1 MDRLTRLLLYITQTP
16 PYITQHCGN
25 MTTFSELIKELTSNV
40 EYNRDVFITLSKNPN
55 LLFKKL
61 TELVSFTGSRHLVTL
76 QLHFPDS
83 KKLMDIDSY
92 GTENISI
99 VIDKFQKKFSVP
111 KEEIKRKAVDF
122 FGTNIQIQDAY
133 MYEGKEG
140 LRIIMENG
148 RIEILPG
155 SVHLW
160 CKLDESVKSYVD
172 WLMDIVYTP
181 KANGI
186 QT

>member
-1 MDRLTRLLLYITQTP
+1 MI
-16 PYITQHCGN
+16 
-25 MTTFSELIKELTSNV
+25 TFSELIEELRSNV
-40 EYNRDVFITLSKNPN
+40 EYNRDVFIALSKNPN

-61 TELVSFTGSRHLVTL
+61 TELVSFTGSRHKVTL

-83 KKLMDIDSY
+83 KKITDIDSY
-92 GTENISI
+92 GTENISV

-111 KEEIKRKAVDF
+111 KEGIKRKAIDF

-140 LRIIMENG
+140 LRVIMENG

-160 CKLDESVKSYVD
+160 CKLDRTVKCYVD
-172 WLMDIVYTP
+172 WLMEILYPP
-181 KANGI
+181 KANRI
-186 QT
+186 AT

>member
-1 MDRLTRLLLYITQTP
+1 
-16 PYITQHCGN
+16 

-111 KEEIKRKAVDF
+111 KEDIKRKAVDF

-140 LRIIMENG
+140 LRIIRENG

-181 KANGI
+181 KANGF

>member
-1 MDRLTRLLLYITQTP
+1 
-16 PYITQHCGN
+16 
-25 MTTFSELIKELTSNV
+25 V
-40 EYNRDVFITLSKNPN
+40 
-55 LLFKKL
+55 
-61 TELVSFTGSRHLVTL
+61 
-76 QLHFPDS
+76 HFPDS
-83 KKLMDIDSY
+83 KKITDIDSY
-92 GTENISI
+92 GTENISV

-111 KEEIKRKAVDF
+111 KEDIKRKAVDF

-140 LRIIMENG
+140 LRIIRENG

-160 CKLDESVKSYVD
+160 CKLDESVRSYVD

>member
-1 MDRLTRLLLYITQTP
+1 MI
-16 PYITQHCGN
+16 
-25 MTTFSELIKELTSNV
+25 TFSDLIEELRSNIQ
-40 EYNRDVFITLSKNPN
+40 YNRDVFIALSKNPN

-61 TELVSFTGSRHLVTL
+61 TELVLFTGSRHQVTL
-76 QLHFPDS
+76 QVHFPDS
-83 KKLMDIDSY
+83 KKITDIDSY
-92 GTENISI
+92 GTENISV
-99 VIDKFQKKFSVP
+99 VIDKFRKRFSVP
-111 KEEIKRKAVDF
+111 KEDIKRKAVDF

-140 LRIIMENG
+140 LRVIRENG

-160 CKLDESVKSYVD
+160 CKLDMSVKSYVD
-172 WLMDIVYTP
+172 WLMDIVYSP

-186 QT
+186 AT

>member
-1 MDRLTRLLLYITQTP
+1 MI
-16 PYITQHCGN
+16 
-25 MTTFSELIKELTSNV
+25 TFSNLIEELRSNV
-40 EYNRDVFITLSKNPN
+40 EYNRDVFIALSKNPN

-61 TELVSFTGSRHLVTL
+61 TELVSFTGSRHQVTL

-83 KKLMDIDSY
+83 KKIIDIDSY
-92 GTENISI
+92 GTENISV

-111 KEEIKRKAVDF
+111 KEDIKIKAVDML
-122 FGTNIQIQDAY
+122 GTAIQIQDAY

-140 LRIIMENG
+140 LRVILENG
-148 RIEILPG
+148 RIELLPG

-160 CKLDESVKSYVD
+160 CKLDESVKNYVD
-172 WLMDIVYTP
+172 WLMKIVYTP

-186 QT
+186 PT